1 MKNAMKM
8 TGTQIEMKAQELG
21 MKVKTVI
28 PGVFSEVE
36 YLVVEIKFG
45 KSAWFLMDNN
55 TFKYSYSH
63 TYNAVND
70 KTTNAKPK
78 GF

>member
-45 KSAWFLMDNN
+45 KSAWFLMDNE

-63 TYNAVND
+63 TYDAVLD
-70 KTTNAKPK
+70 KKTNSKPK